1 MNWELGLEGGDLASV
16 VVKFE
21 GILGA
26 VRKSGGTGIWWV
38 SLAFFSHRIL

>member
-1 MNWELGLEGGDLASV
+1 MNWELGREDGDLASV

-26 VRKSGGTGIWWV
+26 VRKSGGTRIWWV
-38 SLAFFSHRIL
+38 SLWFLS